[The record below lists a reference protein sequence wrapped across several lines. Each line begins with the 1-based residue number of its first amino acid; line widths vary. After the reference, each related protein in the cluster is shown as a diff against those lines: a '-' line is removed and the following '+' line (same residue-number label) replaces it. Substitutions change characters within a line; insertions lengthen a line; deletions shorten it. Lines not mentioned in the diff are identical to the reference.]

1 MLRRPSRAPR
11 LRVPLVCAI
20 LLAACAGPAEGEQQQ
35 ADTLALAA
43 GAAGPSLP
51 PGPWDRCGRVGPLT
65 AAGAGWREAIA
76 LARADSLRADS
87 LRADSARRDS
97 LGGVPG
103 ADSAASAG
111 TGEPDGTVGSSASDT
126 AAAGSGGSRAP
137 GAPAGAAAAAR
148 PRLLPDSLPDVL
160 PGSLFPGCRVVSY
173 YGNPLSRRMGI
184 LGELKPDEMM
194 ARLEQQAAAYAR
206 ADSTTHVIPALEL
219 IAVVAQAGPGR
230 DSMYRARMA
239 DTLIKRVAGWAK
251 EKGWLLILDIQVGHS
266 DVQREVR
273 WIMKYLLEPNV
284 HLALDPEFD
293 MPGKQRPGTIIGR
306 TSAEDINWTIDTL
319 ARVVEEHNLPPKMLI
334 VHRFTRSMVQNSDR
348 IEPDPRVQVVIDMDG
363 FGAPRLK
370 RDSYEHYIRRFPVQF
385 AGFKL
390 FYKNDKPLMTPEDVL
405 SLDPIPFFIMYQ

>member
-1 MLRRPSRAPR
+1 MLRHQLRAPR
-11 LRVPLVCAI
+11 LRVPFLCAA
-20 LLAACAGPAEGEQQQ
+20 LLAACAGPAEGEQQRL
-35 ADTLALAA
+35 DTLAVA
-43 GAAGPSLP
+43 GDGVSGPTLP
-51 PGPWDRCGRVGPLT
+51 PGPWDQCGRIGPLT

-87 LRADSARRDS
+87 LRADSLRADSLRTDS
-97 LGGVPG
+97 LGT
-103 ADSAASAG
+103 DSLRAA
-111 TGEPDGTVGSSASDT
+111 EPE
-126 AAAGSGGSRAP
+126 
-137 GAPAGAAAAAR
+137 AAAR
-148 PRLLPDSLPDVL
+148 PRFVPDSLPEVL

-184 LGELKPDEMM
+184 LGELKPDDMM
-194 ARLEQQAAAYAR
+194 ARLEKQAAAYAK
-206 ADSTTHVIPALEL
+206 ADSSTHVIPALEL

-266 DVQREVR
+266 DVKREVG
-273 WIMKYLLEPNV
+273 WIMKYMLEPNV

-293 MPGKQRPGTIIGR
+293 MPGSQRPGTIIGR

-319 ARVVEEHNLPPKMLI
+319 AKVVEANGLPPKMLI

-363 FGAPRLK
+363 FGPPRLK
-370 RDSYEHYIRRFPVQF
+370 EDSYEHYIRRFPVQF

-390 FYKNDKPLMTPEDVL
+390 FYKNDKPLMTPEQVL
-405 SLDPIPFFIMYQ
+405 ELDPIPFFIMYQ

>member
-1 MLRRPSRAPR
+1 MGGPIARHRPARFPLIRLRMILRRLRAPSP
-11 LRVPLVCAI
+11 RVPLLCAA
-20 LLAACAGPAEGEQQQ
+20 LLAACAGPAEGEQQR
-35 ADTLALAA
+35 ADTLALATDSVPQRTL
-43 GAAGPSLP
+43 PS
-51 PGPWDRCGRVGPLT
+51 GPWDQCGRIGPLT

-76 LARADSLRADS
+76 LARADSIRADSLRTDSLRADS
-87 LRADSARRDS
+87 LRAASAS
-97 LGGVPG
+97 SG
-103 ADSAASAG
+103 DSAA
-111 TGEPDGTVGSSASDT
+111 T
-126 AAAGSGGSRAP
+126 AV
-137 GAPAGAAAAAR
+137 AGASSTSTSR
-148 PRLLPDSLPDVL
+148 PRNLPDSLPEVL

-184 LGELKPDEMM
+184 LGEIHPDSMM
-194 ARLEQQAAAYAR
+194 ARLERQAAAYAK

-266 DVQREVR
+266 DVKREVA
-273 WIMKYLLEPNV
+273 WIMKYMLEPNV

-319 ARVVEEHNLPPKMLI
+319 AKVVEANHLPPKMLI
-334 VHRFTRSMVQNSDR
+334 IHRFTRSMVQNSDR

-370 RDSYEHYIRRFPVQF
+370 EDSYEHYIRRFPVQF

-390 FYKNDKPLMTPEDVL
+390 FYKNDKPLMTPEQVL

>member
-1 MLRRPSRAPR
+1 MARADSLR
-11 LRVPLVCAI
+11 
-20 LLAACAGPAEGEQQQ
+20 
-35 ADTLALAA
+35 AD
-43 GAAGPSLP
+43 S
-51 PGPWDRCGRVGPLT
+51 
-65 AAGAGWREAIA
+65 I
-76 LARADSLRADS
+76 RADSLRADS
-87 LRADSARRDS
+87 LRIASPALGGDSATLAQS
-97 LGGVPG
+97 G
-103 ADSAASAG
+103 ASSTDTSASAAG
-111 TGEPDGTVGSSASDT
+111 
-126 AAAGSGGSRAP
+126 GGSRAP
-137 GAPAGAAAAAR
+137 GAPAGAGREVATR
-148 PRLLPDSLPDVL
+148 PRYLPDSLPEVL

-184 LGELKPDEMM
+184 LGEIHPDSMM
-194 ARLEQQAAAYAR
+194 ARLERQAAAYAK

-266 DVQREVR
+266 DVKREVA
-273 WIMKYLLEPNV
+273 WIMKYMLEPNV

-319 ARVVEEHNLPPKMLI
+319 AKVVEANDLPPKMLI
-334 VHRFTRSMVQNSDR
+334 IHRFTRGMIQNSDR

-363 FGAPRLK
+363 FGPPRLK
-370 RDSYEHYIRRFPVQF
+370 EDSYEHYIRRFPVQF

-390 FYKNDKPLMTPEDVL
+390 FYKNDKPVMTPEQVL

>member
-1 MLRRPSRAPR
+1 MSRRPLRAPSF
-11 LRVPLVCAI
+11 RVPLLCAF
-20 LLAACAGPAEGEQQQ
+20 LLAACAGPAEGEQQA
-35 ADTLALAA
+35 ADTLTVAE
-43 GAAGPSLP
+43 GAPKRTLP
-51 PGPWDRCGRVGPLT
+51 PGPWDRCGHVGPLT

-76 LARADSLRADS
+76 MARADSARADSLRADS
-87 LRADSARRDS
+87 LRTDSLRASSPGTDSLAHRFAGTDS
-97 LGGVPG
+97 LGTG
-103 ADSAASAG
+103 SAG
-111 TGEPDGTVGSSASDT
+111 ASSPDSKPTRAS
-126 AAAGSGGSRAP
+126 
-137 GAPAGAAAAAR
+137 R
-148 PRLLPDSLPDVL
+148 PRFLPDSLPDVA

-194 ARLEQQAAAYAR
+194 ARLEKQAAAYAK
-206 ADSTTHVIPALEL
+206 ADSSTHVIPALEL

-251 EKGWLLILDIQVGHS
+251 EKGWLLILDVQVGHS
-266 DVQREVR
+266 DVKREVG
-273 WIMKYLLEPNV
+273 WIMKYMLEPNV

-293 MPGKQRPGTIIGR
+293 MPGKQKPGTIIGR

-319 ARVVEEHNLPPKMLI
+319 AKVVEANDLPPKMLI
-334 VHRFTRSMVQNSDR
+334 VHRFTRSMVQDSER

-363 FGAPRLK
+363 FGPPRLK
-370 RDSYEHYIRRFPVQF
+370 QDSYEHYIRRFPVQF

-390 FYKNDKPLMTPEDVL
+390 FYKNDKPVMTPEQVL